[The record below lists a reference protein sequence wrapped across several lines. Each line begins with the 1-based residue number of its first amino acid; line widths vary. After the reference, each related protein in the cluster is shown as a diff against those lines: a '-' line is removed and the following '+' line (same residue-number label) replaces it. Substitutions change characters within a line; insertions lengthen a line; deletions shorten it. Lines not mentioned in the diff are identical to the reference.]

1 MKTATSILQQGSF
14 RFYTVSEHGIEF
26 KPNTPQDE
34 WLATMKRLCDMFE
47 GAEMT
52 KQRSLMLLAD
62 AANYGESE
70 YGEEFAQAIE
80 GMRQALGLTPKTI
93 ANAQHVY
100 KRIEASRRRDGLT
113 LGHYSVIA
121 PLPVNEQDEFM
132 DRVLANPQHT
142 LTVAELKTEVATVH
156 PETKRGQRRKVKEK
170 AVEETSATVLQKL
183 IDASNWFSEHAPTE
197 KMKGPLSKLHLAYRR
212 KWKK

>member
-121 PLPVNEQDEFM
+121 PLPVNEQDVSVCCGF
-132 DRVLANPQHT
+132 ANT
-142 LTVAELKTEVATVH
+142 
-156 PETKRGQRRKVKEK
+156 R
-170 AVEETSATVLQKL
+170 SMN
-183 IDASNWFSEHAPTE
+183 S
-197 KMKGPLSKLHLAYRR
+197 
-212 KWKK
+212 

>member
-1 MKTATSILQQGSF
+1 MKTVTSILTQGSF
-14 RFYTVSEHGIEF
+14 KFYTVTEHGIEF
-26 KPNTPQDE
+26 KPNTPRAD
-34 WLATMKRLCDMFE
+34 WLEVMKRLCDMFE

-80 GMRQALGLTPKTI
+80 GMRQALGLTPKTV
-93 ANAQHVY
+93 ANAQSVY

-121 PLPVNEQDEFM
+121 PLPIM
-132 DRVLANPQHT
+132 LPKRRLTRRT
-142 LTVAELKTEVATVH
+142 LIAET
-156 PETKRGQRRKVKEK
+156 P
-170 AVEETSATVLQKL
+170 AVSGRLL
-183 IDASNWFSEHAPTE
+183 
-197 KMKGPLSKLHLAYRR
+197 GR
-212 KWKK
+212 